1 MRRFTAALLG
11 TITLTTAT
19 VPALAKT
26 VSPAQAFD
34 TLADAFFDDMLK
46 RNPST
51 ATYLGVHTYDDRFED
66 FSAKAVQ
73 DEIAAAKRFR
83 AQFQAVNERQLNPVQ
98 RADRQ
103 MILAA
108 IDGLLLTDE
117 TIRPWQ
123 TNPDRYSSGLTSS
136 AFNLIKRNFAPAET
150 RLKALIARE
159 KQMPQALQEARRNLV
174 NPPQV
179 YTDVAISQIDG
190 NKDFFATT
198 VTEAFAGV
206 SDPALKAEFQATNTA
221 VIQALDAYKT
231 FLQKDLLPRSKGS
244 FALGEKTYRAK
255 LAADEMIALPLD
267 RLLAI
272 GEADLRRNQA
282 AFKATAAK
290 IDPSKPAA
298 AVFADL
304 AKEHPAPN
312 QLLAV
317 TQGMLDNIH
326 RFIVDQKIITIPE
339 SPIAKVMETPPFL
352 RATSSASMDTPGPFE
367 PKADDAFYNMTL
379 PDPPWSATE
388 TEDFMQQ
395 WYTAM
400 LSNVSVHEAYPGH
413 YIQFLYAKNFPSKA
427 RKILGAASNAEGW
440 AHYCEQMMLDAGFEH
455 DAPPY
460 RLAQLQDALLRDVRL
475 LVGIRMHT
483 RGMTVDQAVATF
495 QKEAYQP
502 LPVAKAEAKRGTMDP
517 TYGYYTL
524 GKLMIL
530 KLRDDY
536 KAKVGKAYSLQRFHD
551 AFVKEGPLPLPLMR
565 QAMLGKTGVPL

>member
-11 TITLTTAT
+11 TVTLAATA
-19 VPALAKT
+19 VPALAKAPSASARFDA
-26 VSPAQAFD
+26 VS
-34 TLADAFFDDMLK
+34 DAFFDDMLR

-51 ATYLGVHTYDDRFED
+51 ATYLGVHTYDDQLED
-66 FSAKAVQ
+66 FSAKAVH
-73 DEIAAAKRFR
+73 DEVAAAKRFR
-83 AQFQAVNERQLNPVQ
+83 SQFQAFRDRDLTAVQ
-98 RADRQ
+98 RADRR
-103 MILAA
+103 MIVAA
-108 IDGLLLTDE
+108 IDGLILTDE
-117 TIRPWQ
+117 TLRPWQ

-136 AFNLIKRNFAPAET
+136 AFNLIKRPFAPAT
-150 RLKALIARE
+150 IRLQALIARE
-159 KQMPQALQEARRNLV
+159 KQMPRALQDARKNLV
-174 NPPQV
+174 NPPRV
-179 YTDVAISQIDG
+179 FTDIAISQIDG
-190 NKDFFATT
+190 NKAFFADT
-198 VTEAFAGV
+198 VTAAFADVG
-206 SDPALKAEFQATNTA
+206 DPTLQAAFKASNAA
-221 VIQALDAYKT
+221 VIAALDDYKA
-231 FLQKDLLPRSKGS
+231 FLQHDLLPRSKGT
-244 FALGEKTYRAK
+244 FALGETAYRAK
-255 LAADEMIALPLD
+255 LQADEMIGMPLD

-290 IDPSKPAA
+290 LDGSKPAA
-298 AVFADL
+298 SVFADL
-304 AKEHPAPN
+304 AKAHPAPD
-312 QLLAV
+312 QLLAT
-317 TQGMLDNIH
+317 TQGMLNAIH
-326 RFIVDQKIITIPE
+326 RFIVDRHIITIPE
-339 SPIAKVMETPPFL
+339 SPIAKVVETPPFL

-379 PDPPWSATE
+379 PDPTWSAAD

-413 YIQFLYAKNFPSKA
+413 YIQFLYAKQFPSRA

-440 AHYCEQMMLDAGFEH
+440 AHYCEQMMLDEGFEH
-455 DAPPY
+455 DAPAY

-483 RGMTVDQAVATF
+483 RGMTIDQAVETF

-502 LPVAKAEAKRGTMDP
+502 LSVAKAEARRGTMDP

-536 KAKVGKAYSLQRFHD
+536 RAKLGKAYSLQRFHD

-565 QAMLGKTGVPL
+565 QAMLGNEGNLL